1 MTSFLEPEANSCDG
15 GGPPCRSG
23 CGSARA
29 ERDAFLSRCGP
40 KIARWSRLQGLARHV
55 RGLAID
61 VQPNKK
67 VGVFTN
73 LWGAGHT
80 LPALYQLHAL
90 CLDLERY
97 CYVRLYDTDYDA
109 YFGYFPSPNRS
120 TWSIP
125 PRARPG
131 RSAGPW
137 ASLRDH
143 AGDAEFRR
151 YAGYNS
157 SQLHTPHVE
166 LTCDRHNHEGFI
178 ESVLRPALAPHNAT
192 ALLRVRIGGYLP
204 RPAEMLRRHD
214 AEAAA
219 LPDACLSR
227 YVTEPRFPARPR
239 LADTPAATTAVHL
252 RTGFAD
258 AEDAMAA
265 GVRASAAGTAR
276 WVRAA
281 CGDDPFGDGAPRL
294 VVTDAPGIARHFAAR
309 YPTAVVGASALPPN
323 QTTRSWW
330 ATLEMKFATL
340 DDIVAAGRA
349 RTLRVAPQ
357 RMVGRR
363 AKIEGKGKGLG
374 RAQFSGFYRPIAA
387 RSMCLT
393 SVEFS
398 APECPRWAGVFV
410 RDLPSYLNVLGLPHK
425 RDVVAGRLN
434 ASALRV
440 RPGAE
445 RRFDDY
451 VRAQV
456 APQCPCRNASVVGCY
471 VDWAGAL
478 K

>member
-1 MTSFLEPEANSCDG
+1 MTSYLEPEARSCDG

-131 RSAGPW
+131 RPAGPW

-204 RPAEMLRRHD
+204 RPAEMLRRHG

-294 VVTDAPGIARHFAAR
+294 VVSDAPGVARHLAAR
-309 YPTAVVGASALPPN
+309 YRHVNASALPVDQP
-323 QTTRSWW
+323 TRSWW
-330 ATLEMKFATL
+330 TNLEMKFATL
-340 DDIVAAGRA
+340 DDVVAAGRA
-349 RTLRVAPQ
+349 RALRVAPQ
-357 RMVGRR
+357 RVVGPPKR
-363 AKIEGKGKGLG
+363 LG
-374 RAQFSGFYRPIAA
+374 RGRPQFSRFFRPIAA
-387 RSMCLT
+387 RSMCLAAVDF
-393 SVEFS
+393 SV
-398 APECPRWAGVFV
+398 PECPHWEGVFV
-410 RDLPSYLNVLGLPHK
+410 RDLPSYMNVIGLPRRH
-425 RDVVAGRLN
+425 RLQ
-434 ASALRV
+434 
-440 RPGAE
+440 
-445 RRFDDY
+445 
-451 VRAQV
+451 QV
-456 APQCPCRNASVVGCY
+456 ALAARQARDRKRQGYKRQETAAS
-471 VDWAGAL
+471 
-478 K
+478 

>member
-1 MTSFLEPEANSCDG
+1 MEHSA
-15 GGPPCRSG
+15 
-23 CGSARA
+23 ARA
-29 ERDAFLSRCGP
+29 A
-40 KIARWSRLQGLARHV
+40 
-55 RGLAID
+55 
-61 VQPNKK
+61 
-67 VGVFTN
+67 
-73 LWGAGHT
+73 
-80 LPALYQLHAL
+80 
-90 CLDLERY
+90 
-97 CYVRLYDTDYDA
+97 
-109 YFGYFPSPNRS
+109 
-120 TWSIP
+120 
-125 PRARPG
+125 G

-204 RPAEMLRRHD
+204 RPAEMLRRHG

-281 CGDDPFGDGAPRL
+281 CGDDPFGDGTPRL

-363 AKIEGKGKGLG
+363 AKIEEGKGAGP
-374 RAQFSGFYRPIAA
+374 RA
-387 RSMCLT
+387 
-393 SVEFS
+393 
-398 APECPRWAGVFV
+398 
-410 RDLPSYLNVLGLPHK
+410 VLGLLPADRRALDVPHLG
-425 RDVVAGRLN
+425 RILGARVPALGGCLRPRPAVV
-434 ASALRV
+434 
-440 RPGAE
+440 PE
-445 RRFDDY
+445 RA
-451 VRAQV
+451 RAAAQARRRRR
-456 APQCPCRNASVVGCY
+456 APQRRARSACARAPSAASTITCARRWRRSARAATRAS
-471 VDWAGAL
+471 WAAT
-478 K
+478 

>member
-1 MTSFLEPEANSCDG
+1 MTSYLEPEARSCDG

-90 CLDLERY
+90 CLELERY
-97 CYVRLYDTDYDA
+97 CYVLLYDTDYDA
-109 YFGYFPSPNRS
+109 YCGYFPSPNRS

-131 RSAGPW
+131 GRRARGP
-137 ASLRDH
+137 RFGDH

-192 ALLRVRIGGYLP
+192 ALLLVRIGGYLP
-204 RPAEMLRRHD
+204 RPAEMLRLHG

-219 LPDACLSR
+219 PPAACLSR
-227 YVTEPRFPARPR
+227 YVTAPRFPARPR

-265 GVRASAAGTAR
+265 GVRASAAGTAWAR
-276 WVRAA
+276 RVRRRPVWRRRA
-281 CGDDPFGDGAPRL
+281 
-294 VVTDAPGIARHFAAR
+294 
-309 YPTAVVGASALPPN
+309 
-323 QTTRSWW
+323 
-330 ATLEMKFATL
+330 
-340 DDIVAAGRA
+340 AAGRHRRAGDRAPLCGALPHSRRRRERAAAQPDDAELVGDA
-349 RTLRVAPQ
+349 RDEVRDARRHRGRRPRAHLRVAPQ

-363 AKIEGKGKGLG
+363 AKIEGKERAGPRAVLGLLPADRRALDVPHLG
-374 RAQFSGFYRPIAA
+374 RILGA
-387 RSMCLT
+387 RVPALG
-393 SVEFS
+393 
-398 APECPRWAGVFV
+398 GVFV